1 MKNRFKI
8 IAIGLFLLVQNTSF
22 AQQKAGMVTL
32 SGKLKNF
39 SNQVNIEDL
48 SEFQYL
54 LPPTNERIIIP
65 GEDASFKISFPVKTA
80 NYFRLG
86 RNTLYL
92 SPGDHMEV
100 VIDKN
105 NPGNASFTGKGAEAN
120 NYLRNT
126 PFPKGGSFLEAGKL
140 VKNTPEAT
148 IAAVEASAEIRRK
161 ELLAATGL
169 TAEFRRL
176 ETARI
181 KADLINSLLSGE
193 SYNSMILKLKGGD
206 AETYAS
212 RYKEAIKPK
221 VIAYGRNFVD
231 ASLMKMTVY
240 RDIAADLIN
249 NSTDAKLA
257 QPIKDWYKAEELV
270 GEMEKAKNKSEL
282 AKFKEKITQ
291 IKTIPYQRAAN
302 QMLQQLLSFG
312 KGDEAV
318 DFIARDLNGLP
329 VKLSSLKGKVIYV
342 DLWATWCGPCMHEMP
357 YFEKLKIQYKDNPD
371 IAFVSLSLDDTV
383 EVWKKSVESRK
394 AEGQQWLID
403 RNKLQAYNI
412 VGIPR
417 ILLIDKNFKMAD
429 MDAPAPSSA
438 EAVKA
443 INQLL

>member
-1 MKNRFKI
+1 MKTRFKI
-8 IAIGLFLLVQNTSF
+8 IAFSLFLLVQQVSF
-22 AQQKAGMVTL
+22 AQQKIGMVTL

-39 SNQVNIEDL
+39 SNQVVVEDL

-54 LPPTNERIIIP
+54 LPQTGERIIIP
-65 GEDASFKISFPVKTA
+65 GEDASFKISFPVKAA

-92 SPGDHMEV
+92 SPGDRMEV

-105 NPGNASFTGKGAEAN
+105 NPRNASFTGKGAEAN

-126 PFPKGGSFLEAGKL
+126 PFPKGGSFLEAGTL
-140 VKNTPEAT
+140 IKNTPEAT
-148 IAAVEASAEIRRK
+148 IEAVEASAEIRRK
-161 ELLAATGL
+161 ELMAATGL
-169 TAEFRRL
+169 TTEFRRL

-193 SYNSMILKLKGGD
+193 NYNGMILKLKGND
-206 AETYAS
+206 ADTYAL

-221 VIAYGRNFVD
+221 LIVYGHNFVD

-249 NSTDAKLA
+249 KRTKAKLA
-257 QPIKDWYKAEELV
+257 QPIRDWYMAEELV

-291 IKTIPYQRAAN
+291 IKTISYQKAAN

-318 DFIARDLNGLP
+318 DFTARDLNGLP

-357 YFEKLKIQYKDNPD
+357 YFEKLKVQYKDNPN
-371 IAFVSLSLDDTV
+371 IVFVSLSLDDSA

-394 AEGQQWLID
+394 ADGQQWLID
-403 RNKLQAYNI
+403 RNKLHAYNI

-417 ILLIDKNFKMAD
+417 ILLIDKNFKIAD

-438 EAVKA
+438 EAAKA

>member
-1 MKNRFKI
+1 
-8 IAIGLFLLVQNTSF
+8 
-22 AQQKAGMVTL
+22 
-32 SGKLKNF
+32 
-39 SNQVNIEDL
+39 
-48 SEFQYL
+48 
-54 LPPTNERIIIP
+54 
-65 GEDASFKISFPVKTA
+65 
-80 NYFRLG
+80 
-86 RNTLYL
+86 
-92 SPGDHMEV
+92 
-100 VIDKN
+100 
-105 NPGNASFTGKGAEAN
+105 
-120 NYLRNT
+120 
-126 PFPKGGSFLEAGKL
+126 
-140 VKNTPEAT
+140 
-148 IAAVEASAEIRRK
+148 
-161 ELLAATGL
+161 
-169 TAEFRRL
+169 L

-231 ASLMKMTVY
+231 ASLMKMIVY

>member
-8 IAIGLFLLVQNTSF
+8 VAIGLFLLVQNTSF
-22 AQQKAGMVTL
+22 AQQKTSMVTL

-54 LPPTNERIIIP
+54 LPPTVERMIIP
-65 GEDASFKISFPVKTA
+65 GEDASFKITFPIKAA

-105 NPGNASFTGKGAEAN
+105 NPRNASFTGKGAEAN

-140 VKNTPEAT
+140 VKSTPEAT
-148 IAAVEASAEIRRK
+148 IEAVEASAEIRRK
-161 ELLAATGL
+161 ELMAATGL
-169 TAEFRRL
+169 TTEFRRL
-176 ETARI
+176 EIARI

-193 SYNSMILKLKGGD
+193 SYNGMILKLKGD
-206 AETYAS
+206 EAETYALH
-212 RYKEAIKPK
+212 YKEAIKPK
-221 VIAYGRNFVD
+221 VMAYGHNFVD

-249 NSTDAKLA
+249 DRTEAKLA

-270 GEMEKAKNKSEL
+270 GEMEKVKNKSEL

-291 IKTIPYQRAAN
+291 IKTIPYQKAAN

-312 KGDEAV
+312 KDDEAV
-318 DFIARDLNGLP
+318 DFTARDLNGLS
-329 VKLSSLKGKVIYV
+329 VKLSSLRGKVIYV

-357 YFEKLKIQYKDNPD
+357 YFEKLKEQFKDNPN
-371 IAFVSLSLDDTV
+371 IVFVSLSLDDTA

-394 AEGQQWLID
+394 AEGHQWLID

-417 ILLIDKNFKMAD
+417 ILLIDKNFKVAD
-429 MDAPAPSSA
+429 MDAPAPSSV

>member
-8 IAIGLFLLVQNTSF
+8 VVIGFVLFGLNTGF
-22 AQQKAGMVTL
+22 AQQKTGMVIL

-39 SNQVNIEDL
+39 SNQVDIEDL

-54 LPPTNERIIIP
+54 LPPKGERIIIP
-65 GEDASFKISFPVKTA
+65 GKDASFKISFPVKAA

-92 SPGDHMEV
+92 SPGDNMEV

-105 NPGNASFTGKGAEAN
+105 NPRNASFKGKGAEAN

-140 VKNTPEAT
+140 VKDTPEAT
-148 IAAVEASAEIRRK
+148 IAAVEASAETRRK
-161 ELLAATGL
+161 ELMFATGL

-193 SYNSMILKLKGGD
+193 DYSSMILKLKAHD
-206 AETYAS
+206 AEIYAL
-212 RYKEAIKPK
+212 RYKEAIKSK
-221 VIAYGRNFVD
+221 VMTYGRNFVD

-240 RDIAADLIN
+240 RDIANDLIN
-249 NSTDAKLA
+249 DSTDIKLA

-282 AKFKEKITQ
+282 AKFKERIAQ
-291 IKTIPYQRAAN
+291 IKTVLYKKAAN

-312 KGDEAV
+312 KGDEAL
-318 DFIARDLNGLP
+318 DFTARDLNGLP

-357 YFEKLKIQYKDNPD
+357 YFEKLKVEYKDNPN
-371 IAFVSLSLDDTV
+371 IVFVSLSLDDDA

-394 AEGQQWLID
+394 ADGQQWLID

-417 ILLIDKNFKMAD
+417 ILLIDKNFKVAD

-438 EAVKA
+438 DALKA
-443 INQLL
+443 IKQLL